1 MTIVL
6 LNSMKSMTNIKIMIQ
21 LYEKRNIIYTFTI
34 VSSSFWMLGKEKL
47 QGYVFVVLNLVSIN
61 TCVIQ
66 IKVVVGQVL

>member
-34 VSSSFWMLGKEKL
+34 VSSSF
-47 QGYVFVVLNLVSIN
+47 
-61 TCVIQ
+61 
-66 IKVVVGQVL
+66 